1 VSATPTLRTAR
12 LVLGTFTP
20 EDAPELQRLAGARE
34 IADTTV
40 SIPHPYDLDHALA
53 WIGQQRREAVRG
65 RATNFAIRL
74 LPDATLIGSAGLRD
88 IDPEHLQAE
97 LGFWI
102 GREWWGQ
109 GYAREAAEAVIQFG
123 FDSLGLNRIY
133 AHHMARNPA
142 AGKVLEA
149 SGMRREGLLRQ
160 RVRKWGVYEDV
171 VVYATIRDDRSEEN
185 NR

>member
-1 VSATPTLRTAR
+1 VSVTPTLRTPR
-12 LVLGTFTP
+12 LVLGAFEL
-20 EDAPELQRLAGARE
+20 EDAAELQRLAGARE
-34 IADTTV
+34 IADTTLA
-40 SIPHPYDLDHALA
+40 IPHPYELDHALA

-74 LPDATLIGSAGLRD
+74 SSSGALIGSAGLRD

-109 GYAREAAEAVIQFG
+109 GYAREAAARVIQFG
-123 FDSLGLNRIY
+123 FETLGLNRIC
-133 AHHMARNPA
+133 AHHMIRNPA
-142 AGKVLEA
+142 AGRVLLA
-149 SGMRREGLLRQ
+149 AGMQREGVLRQ

-171 VVYATIRDDRSEEN
+171 AVYAALREDRM
-185 NR
+185 

>member
-12 LVLGTFTP
+12 LLLGAFDLS
-20 EDAPELQRLAGARE
+20 DAAELQRLASARE

-40 SIPHPYDLDHALA
+40 AIPHPYELDHALA

-74 LPDATLIGSAGLRD
+74 LPDARLIGSVGLRD
-88 IDPEHLQAE
+88 IDREHLQAE

-109 GYAREAAEAVIQFG
+109 GYAREAAVAVIRFG
-123 FDSLGLNRIY
+123 LESLGLNRIY

-142 AGKVLEA
+142 AGRVLLA
-149 SGMRREGLLRQ
+149 SGMQREGFLRQ

-171 VVYATIRDDRSEEN
+171 VLYAVIRDDWN
-185 NR
+185 